1 MRRRSVPLGVSLLVL
16 QVVIVLVTVCAAGL
30 MAAKLQ
36 SDRIREAY
44 KDRMLSVAESVA
56 RLPAVVE
63 AFDSP
68 DPSAAIQP
76 LAELLRRASGVTY
89 VVVTDRH
96 GVRYAHPDPRRIGER
111 VSTDPGPALAGQV
124 FVGTETGTLGTSLRA
139 KVPVRSPSGQV
150 VGMASVGILESEL
163 AADLAEDL
171 PELTGWLAAAAL
183 VGVLGAAL
191 VTRMVRKRTFRLE
204 PAEIA
209 QLLETR
215 DAMLHGIREGVVA
228 VDERERVVLV
238 NDEAVRLLGLTEDPT
253 GRPAAEVLEDGGL
266 LDLARGVDDVAD
278 RLVLAGERVLVAN
291 RMTARTH
298 GRPVG
303 VVLTLRDRTELH
315 DALREL
321 DGQRTV
327 TEVLRAQAHEFT
339 NHLHVISGLVELDRR
354 EDAVAY
360 IERVGGTGSVTSGI
374 IGGAMADPALA
385 ALLLAKSAGAHERGV
400 ALRLDPASEVAART
414 GDDALTV
421 LGNLVDNAVDAVSAG
436 GTVRVLVRSDHRG
449 VRVVVDDDGPGVER
463 SRRGRIFTLGVSS
476 KAPSGAHGRGIGL
489 ALVSRVVTRRSG
501 RVEVS
506 DSELGGASFDVW
518 LPAPA
523 RPAGTGPA
531 TPEDGEAEP
540 AGPVGSGVAR

>member
-1 MRRRSVPLGVSLLVL
+1 MPAMRRRTVPLGWSLLVL
-16 QVVIVLVTVCAAGL
+16 QVVIVLVTTCAAGL
-30 MAAKLQ
+30 LAAKLQ

-56 RLPAVVE
+56 RLPTVVE
-63 AFDSP
+63 AFGAP
-68 DPSAAIQP
+68 EPSATIQP
-76 LAELLRRASGVTY
+76 LAELIRKASGVTY
-89 VVVTDRH
+89 VVVTDRS

-111 VSTDPGPALAGQV
+111 VSTDPSSALSGNV

-139 KVPVRSPSGQV
+139 KVPIRAADGQII
-150 VGMASVGILESEL
+150 GMASVGILESEL
-163 AADLAEDL
+163 SADLAEDL
-171 PELTGWLAAAAL
+171 PELIGWLAAAAL

-191 VTRMVRKRTFRLE
+191 VTQLVRRRTFKLE

-228 VDERERVVLV
+228 VDDRERLALV
-238 NDEAVRLLGLTEDPT
+238 NDEAMRLLGLTEDPT

-291 RMTARTH
+291 RMTAKTQ

-315 DALREL
+315 DALRQL

-327 TEVLRAQAHEFT
+327 TEVLRAQAHEFS
-339 NHLHVISGLVELDRR
+339 NHLHVIGGLVELDRR
-354 EDAVAY
+354 AEAVAY
-360 IERVGGTGSVTSGI
+360 IERVGGTGSLTSDI
-374 IGGAMADPALA
+374 ISGAVADPALA
-385 ALLLAKSAGAHERGV
+385 ALLLAKSSTAHERGV
-400 ALRLDPASEVAART
+400 ALRLDPSSAVAART

-421 LGNLVDNAVDAVSAG
+421 LGNLVDNAVDAVDPG
-436 GTVRVLVRSDHRG
+436 GTVRVLVRSSSDG
-449 VRVVVDDDGPGVER
+449 VRMVVDDDGPGVEE
-463 SRRGRIFTLGVSS
+463 SQRGRIFTLGVSS
-476 KAPSGAHGRGIGL
+476 KAPEGAHGRGIGL

-501 RVEVS
+501 RVEIS

-518 LPAPA
+518 LP
-523 RPAGTGPA
+523 
-531 TPEDGEAEP
+531 DG
-540 AGPVGSGVAR
+540 GVR

>member
-1 MRRRSVPLGVSLLVL
+1 MRRRSVPLGVSLLML
-16 QVVIVLVTVCAAGL
+16 QVVIVLITVCAAGL

-36 SDRIREAY
+36 SDRIRDSY

-56 RLPAVVE
+56 RLPTVVE
-63 AFDSP
+63 AFDAP
-68 DPSAAIQP
+68 DPAGTIQP
-76 LAELLRRASGVTY
+76 LAQLIRNASNVTY
-89 VVVTDRH
+89 VVVTDRT
-96 GVRYAHPDPRRIGER
+96 GVRYAHPDPARIGEM
-111 VSTDPGPALAGQV
+111 VSTDPSTALSGHV

-139 KVPVRSPSGQV
+139 KVPIRSPDGEII
-150 VGMASVGILESEL
+150 GMASVGILESQL

-171 PELTGWLAAAAL
+171 PELIGWLAAAAL

-191 VTRMVRKRTFRLE
+191 VTQLVRKRTFKLE

-228 VDERERVVLV
+228 LDDRERLALV

-253 GRPAAEVLEDGGL
+253 GRPAADVLEDGGL
-266 LDLARGVDDVAD
+266 LDLARGVDDVVD

-291 RMTARTH
+291 RTTAKTH

-360 IERVGGTGSVTSGI
+360 IERVGGAGSVTSGI

-385 ALLLAKSAGAHERGV
+385 ALLLAKSSTAHERGV
-400 ALRLDPASEVAART
+400 ALRLDPSSTVHART

-436 GTVRVLVRSDHRG
+436 GTVRVLVRSDTAG

-463 SRRGRIFTLGVSS
+463 SQRGRIFTLGVSS
-476 KAPSGAHGRGIGL
+476 KAPRGAHGRGIGL

-501 RVEVS
+501 RVEIS

-518 LPAPA
+518 LPEVL
-523 RPAGTGPA
+523 R
-531 TPEDGEAEP
+531 
-540 AGPVGSGVAR
+540 

>member
-1 MRRRSVPLGVSLLVL
+1 MRAMRRRSIPLGVTLLVL
-16 QVVIVLVTVCAAGL
+16 QVVIVLATTSAAGL
-30 MAAKLQ
+30 LAAKLQ
-36 SDRIREAY
+36 SDRIRESY
-44 KDRMLSVAESVA
+44 MDRMLSVAESVA
-56 RLPAVVE
+56 RLPTVVE

-68 DPSAAIQP
+68 DPPATIQP
-76 LAELLRRASGVTY
+76 LAELIRKASGVTY
-89 VVVTDRH
+89 VVVTDRN
-96 GVRYAHPDPRRIGER
+96 GVRYAHPDPDRIGEK
-111 VSTDPGPALAGQV
+111 VSTDPSTALSGQV

-139 KVPVRSPSGQV
+139 KVPVRSPSGDII
-150 VGMASVGILESEL
+150 GMASVGILESAL

-171 PELTGWLAAAAL
+171 PRLIGWLAAAAL

-228 VDERERVVLV
+228 VDDRERLALV
-238 NDEAVRLLGLTEDPT
+238 NDEAMRLLGLTEDPT
-253 GRPAAEVLEDGGL
+253 GKPAAAVLEDGGL
-266 LDLARGVDDVAD
+266 LDLARTGDDVAD

-291 RMTARTH
+291 RMTAKTD

-303 VVLTLRDRTELH
+303 IVLTLRDRTELH

-354 EDAVAY
+354 EDAVRY
-360 IERVGGTGSVTSGI
+360 IERVGGAGSVTSDI
-374 IGGAMADPALA
+374 IGGAMTDPALA
-385 ALLLAKSAGAHERGV
+385 ALLLAKSSTAHERGV
-400 ALRLDPASEVAART
+400 ALRLDPSSTVDSRT

-421 LGNLVDNAVDAVSAG
+421 LGNLVDNAVDAVSTG
-436 GTVRVLVRSDHRG
+436 GTVRVLVRSDPSG
-449 VRVVVDDDGPGVER
+449 VRVVVDDDGPGVEE
-463 SRRGRIFTLGVSS
+463 SQRGRIFTLGVSS
-476 KAPSGAHGRGIGL
+476 KAPRGAHGRGIGL

-501 RVEVS
+501 RVRISE
-506 DSELGGASFDVW
+506 SELGGASFDVW
-518 LPAPA
+518 LP
-523 RPAGTGPA
+523 
-531 TPEDGEAEP
+531 EA
-540 AGPVGSGVAR
+540 VR

>member
-1 MRRRSVPLGVSLLVL
+1 MRRRSVPLGVTLLAL
-16 QVVIVLVTVCAAGL
+16 QVVIVLATVCAAGL

-56 RLPAVVE
+56 RLPSVVE

-68 DPSAAIQP
+68 DPSATIQP
-76 LAELLRRASGVTY
+76 LAELLRKASGVTY
-89 VVVTDRH
+89 VVVTDH
-96 GVRYAHPDPRRIGER
+96 NGVRYAHPDRRRIGER
-111 VSTDPGPALAGQV
+111 VSTDPSTALSGQV

-139 KVPVRSPSGQV
+139 KVPVRSDSGQV
-150 VGMASVGILESEL
+150 LGIASVGILESEL

-228 VDERERVVLV
+228 VDERERLALV

-253 GRPAAEVLEDGGL
+253 GRPAAQVLEHGGL
-266 LDLARGVDDVAD
+266 LDLVLGGDDVVD
-278 RLVLAGERVLVAN
+278 RPVLAGERVLVAN
-291 RMTARTH
+291 RMTARTQ

-339 NHLHVISGLVELDRR
+339 NHLHVIGGLVELDRK

-374 IGGAMADPALA
+374 LGGAMADPALA
-385 ALLLAKSAGAHERGV
+385 ALLLAKSSTAHERGV
-400 ALRLDPASEVAART
+400 ALRLDPASEVVTRT

-421 LGNLVDNAVDAVSAG
+421 LGNLVDNAVDAVRAG
-436 GTVRVLVRSDHRG
+436 GTVRVLVRSGEGG

-463 SRRGRIFTLGVSS
+463 SERGRIFTLGVSS
-476 KAPSGAHGRGIGL
+476 KAPRGAHGRGIGL

-518 LPAPA
+518 LP
-523 RPAGTGPA
+523 
-531 TPEDGEAEP
+531 EA
-540 AGPVGSGVAR
+540 VR

>member
-1 MRRRSVPLGVSLLVL
+1 MHSMFRRSVSLGVSLLVL
-16 QVVIVLVTVCAAGL
+16 QVVIVLMTTCAAGL
-30 MAAKLQ
+30 LAAKLQ

-56 RLPAVVE
+56 RLPTVVQ

-68 DPSAAIQP
+68 DPAATIQP
-76 LAELLRRASGVTY
+76 LAELIRKASQVTY
-89 VVVTDRH
+89 VVVTDRN

-111 VSTDPGPALAGQV
+111 VSTDPSTPLSGEV

-139 KVPVRSPSGQV
+139 KVPVRAADGGII
-150 VGMASVGILESEL
+150 GMASVGILESQL
-163 AADLAEDL
+163 SDDLAEDL
-171 PELTGWLAAAAL
+171 PELIGWLAAAAL

-191 VTRMVRKRTFRLE
+191 ITQLVRRRTFRLE

-228 VDERERVVLV
+228 VDDQEKLALV
-238 NDEAVRLLGLTEDPT
+238 NDEAMRLLGLTDDP
-253 GRPAAEVLEDGGL
+253 GGQPAAEVLDDGL
-266 LDLARGVDDVAD
+266 LELARGDDDVAD

-291 RMTARTH
+291 RMTAKTH
-298 GRPVG
+298 GRAVG

-327 TEVLRAQAHEFT
+327 TEVLRAQAHEFS
-339 NHLHVISGLVELDRR
+339 NHLHVIGGLLELDRPS
-354 EDAVAY
+354 DAVAY
-360 IERVGGTGSVTSGI
+360 IERVGGAGSVTADI
-374 IGGAMADPALA
+374 IDGANADPALA
-385 ALLLAKSAGAHERGV
+385 ALLLAKSSTAHERGV
-400 ALRLDPASEVAART
+400 ELRLDPDSSVDIRA

-421 LGNLVDNAVDAVSAG
+421 LGNLVDNAVDAVETG
-436 GTVRVLVRSDHRG
+436 GIVRVLVRSTDRG
-449 VRVVVDDDGPGVER
+449 VRMVVDDDGPGVDE
-463 SRRGRIFTLGVSS
+463 SQRGRIFDLGVSS
-476 KAPSGAHGRGIGL
+476 KDADRGIGL

-501 RVEVS
+501 RVEIT

-518 LPAPA
+518 LPE
-523 RPAGTGPA
+523 TGN
-531 TPEDGEAEP
+531 
-540 AGPVGSGVAR
+540 R

>member
-1 MRRRSVPLGVSLLVL
+1 MRRRSVPLGVTLLVL
-16 QVVIVLVTVCAAGL
+16 QVTIVLVTTCAAGL
-30 MAAKLQ
+30 LAAKLQ
-36 SDRIREAY
+36 SDRIRQSYME
-44 KDRMLSVAESVA
+44 RMLSVAESVA
-56 RLPAVVE
+56 RLPTVVE

-68 DPSAAIQP
+68 NPSETIHP
-76 LAELLRRASGVTY
+76 LAELIRNASQVTY
-89 VVVTDRH
+89 VVVTDRN
-96 GVRYAHPDPRRIGER
+96 GVRYSHPDPARIGEH
-111 VSTDPGPALAGQV
+111 VSTDPSTALAGQV

-139 KVPVRSPSGQV
+139 KVPIRSASGEII
-150 VGMASVGILESEL
+150 GMASVGILESAL
-163 AADLAEDL
+163 DDDLAEDL
-171 PELTGWLAAAAL
+171 PELIGWLAAAAL
-183 VGVLGAAL
+183 VGVLGSAL
-191 VTRMVRKRTFRLE
+191 VTRMVRRRTFRLE

-228 VDERERVVLV
+228 VDEHERVALV
-238 NDEAVRLLGLTEDPT
+238 NDEAVRLLGLTDDPT

-298 GRPVG
+298 DRRVG

-354 EDAVAY
+354 EEAVRY
-360 IERVGGTGSVTSGI
+360 IERVGGAGSVTSEI

-385 ALLLAKSAGAHERGV
+385 ALLLAKSSTAHERGV
-400 ALRLDPASEVAART
+400 ALRLAQDSRVVARA

-421 LGNLVDNAVDAVSAG
+421 LGNLVDNAVDAVDTG
-436 GTVRVLVRSDHRG
+436 GTVRVLVRSDGEG
-449 VRVVVDDDGPGVER
+449 VRVVVEDDGPGVAEADR
-463 SRRGRIFTLGVSS
+463 DRIFTLGVSS
-476 KAPSGAHGRGIGL
+476 KAPRGAHGRGIGL
-489 ALVSRVVTRRSG
+489 ALVSRVVTRRRG
-501 RVEVS
+501 RVRVS
-506 DSELGGASFDVW
+506 ESELGGAAFDVW
-518 LPAPA
+518 LPEAGA
-523 RPAGTGPA
+523 R
-531 TPEDGEAEP
+531 
-540 AGPVGSGVAR
+540 

>member
-1 MRRRSVPLGVSLLVL
+1 MFRRSVSLGVSLLVL
-16 QVVIVLVTVCAAGL
+16 QVVIVLMTTCAAGL
-30 MAAKLQ
+30 LAAKLQ

-56 RLPAVVE
+56 RLPTVVQ

-68 DPSAAIQP
+68 DPSATIQP
-76 LAELLRRASGVTY
+76 LAELLRKASQVTY
-89 VVVTDRH
+89 VVVTDRN

-111 VSTDPGPALAGQV
+111 VSTDPTAALSGEV

-139 KVPVRSPSGQV
+139 KVPVRAADGRII
-150 VGMASVGILESEL
+150 GMASVGILESQL
-163 AADLAEDL
+163 SADLAEDL
-171 PELTGWLAAAAL
+171 PELIGWLAAAAL

-191 VTRMVRKRTFRLE
+191 ITQLVRRRTFRLE

-228 VDERERVVLV
+228 VDDRQRLVLV
-238 NDEAVRLLGLTEDPT
+238 NDEALRLLGLAENPT
-253 GRPAAEVLEDGGL
+253 GQPAADVLDEGL
-266 LDLARGVDDVAD
+266 LDLARAVDDVAD

-291 RMTARTH
+291 RMTAKTH
-298 GRPVG
+298 DRAVG

-327 TEVLRAQAHEFT
+327 TEVLRAQAHEFS
-339 NHLHVISGLVELDRR
+339 NHLHVIGGLLELDRR
-354 EDAVAY
+354 TDAVAY
-360 IERVGGTGSVTSGI
+360 IERVGGAGSITADI
-374 IGGAMADPALA
+374 IDGANADPALA
-385 ALLLAKSAGAHERGV
+385 ALLLAKSSTAHERGV
-400 ALRLDPASEVAART
+400 ALRLDPESAVDIRA

-421 LGNLVDNAVDAVSAG
+421 LGNLVDNAVDAVDTG
-436 GTVRVLVRSDHRG
+436 GTVRVLVRSSAQG
-449 VRVVVDDDGPGVER
+449 VRMVVDDDGPGVVE
-463 SRRGRIFTLGVSS
+463 SQRGRIFDLGVST
-476 KAPSGAHGRGIGL
+476 KDADRGIGL

-501 RVEVS
+501 RVAIT

-518 LPAPA
+518 LPE
-523 RPAGTGPA
+523 TGN
-531 TPEDGEAEP
+531 
-540 AGPVGSGVAR
+540 R

>member
-1 MRRRSVPLGVSLLVL
+1 MRRRSVPLGVTLLAL
-16 QVVIVLVTVCAAGL
+16 QVVIVLATTCAAGL
-30 MAAKLQ
+30 LAAKMQ

-56 RLPAVVE
+56 RLPTVVD
-63 AFDSP
+63 AFTSP
-68 DPSAAIQP
+68 DPAATIQP

-89 VVVTDRH
+89 VVVTDRD
-96 GVRYAHPDPRRIGER
+96 GVRYAHPDPHRIGER
-111 VSTDPGPALAGQV
+111 VSTDPSSPLSGHV

-139 KVPVRSPSGQV
+139 KVPVRSPAGDII
-150 VGMASVGILESEL
+150 GMASVGILESEL
-163 AADLAEDL
+163 DADLAEDL
-171 PELTGWLAAAAL
+171 PELIGWLAAAAL

-191 VTRMVRKRTFRLE
+191 VTRMVRTRTFSLE
-204 PAEIA
+204 PDEIA
-209 QLLETR
+209 HLLETR

-228 VDERERVVLV
+228 VDDHERLVLV
-238 NDEAVRLLGLTEDPT
+238 NDEALRLLGLTDDPT
-253 GRPAAEVLEDGGL
+253 GKPAAAVLEDGGL
-266 LDLARGVDDVAD
+266 LDLARTHDDVAD

-291 RMTARTH
+291 RMTAKTH

-354 EDAVAY
+354 DDAVAY
-360 IERVGGTGSVTSGI
+360 IERVGGAGSATSDI
-374 IGGAMADPALA
+374 IGGAMTDPALA
-385 ALLLAKSAGAHERGV
+385 ALLLAKSSTAHERGV
-400 ALRLDPASEVAART
+400 ALRLDPATTVDART

-421 LGNLVDNAVDAVSAG
+421 LGNLVDNAVDAVHPG
-436 GTVRVLVRSDHRG
+436 GTVLVLVHSDPTG
-449 VRVVVDDDGPGVER
+449 VRVVVDDDGPGVDHTDR
-463 SRRGRIFTLGVSS
+463 DRIFTLGVST
-476 KAPSGAHGRGIGL
+476 KAPRGAHGRGIGL

-501 RVEVS
+501 QVRIT

-518 LPAPA
+518 LPEAA
-523 RPAGTGPA
+523 R
-531 TPEDGEAEP
+531 
-540 AGPVGSGVAR
+540 

>member
-1 MRRRSVPLGVSLLVL
+1 MLLMFRRSLSLGVSLLAL
-16 QVVIVLVTVCAAGL
+16 QVVIVLMTTCAAGL
-30 MAAKLQ
+30 LAAKLQ

-56 RLPAVVE
+56 QLPTVVQ

-68 DPSAAIQP
+68 EPSTTIQP
-76 LAELLRRASGVTY
+76 LAELIRKASQVTY
-89 VVVTDRH
+89 VVVTDRN

-111 VSTDPGPALAGQV
+111 VSTDPSTPLSGEV

-139 KVPVRSPSGQV
+139 KVPVRAADGRII
-150 VGMASVGILESEL
+150 GMASVGILESQL
-163 AADLAEDL
+163 ADDLAEDL
-171 PELTGWLAAAAL
+171 PELIGWLTAAAL

-191 VTRMVRKRTFRLE
+191 VTQLVRRRTFRLE

-228 VDERERVVLV
+228 VDDRQRLALV
-238 NDEAVRLLGLTEDPT
+238 NDEAMRLLGLTGNPT
-253 GRPAAEVLEDGGL
+253 GQSAEEVLDDGL
-266 LDLARGVDDVAD
+266 LDLARSVDDVAD

-291 RMTARTH
+291 RMTAKTH
-298 GRPVG
+298 DRAVG

-327 TEVLRAQAHEFT
+327 TEVLRAQAHEFS
-339 NHLHVISGLVELDRR
+339 NHLHVIGGLLDLERQS
-354 EDAVAY
+354 DAVAY
-360 IERVGGTGSVTSGI
+360 IERVGGAGSLTADI
-374 IGGAMADPALA
+374 IDGANADPALA
-385 ALLLAKSAGAHERGV
+385 ALLLAKSSTAHERGV
-400 ALRLDPASEVAART
+400 ELRLDPESSVDIRA

-421 LGNLVDNAVDAVSAG
+421 LGNLVDNAVDAVETG
-436 GTVRVLVRSDHRG
+436 GVVRVLVRSSVTG
-449 VRVVVDDDGPGVER
+449 VRVVVDDDGPGVAE
-463 SRRGRIFTLGVSS
+463 SQRGRIFDLGVSS
-476 KAPSGAHGRGIGL
+476 KDVMGAHGRGIGL

-501 RVEVS
+501 QVEIT

-518 LPAPA
+518 LPE
-523 RPAGTGPA
+523 TGN
-531 TPEDGEAEP
+531 
-540 AGPVGSGVAR
+540 R

>member
-1 MRRRSVPLGVSLLVL
+1 MRRRSVPLGVSLLAL
-16 QVVIVLVTVCAAGL
+16 QVVIVLATVCAAGL

-56 RLPAVVE
+56 RLPSVVE

-68 DPSAAIQP
+68 DPSATIQP
-76 LAELLRRASGVTY
+76 LAELLRQASGVTY
-89 VVVTDRH
+89 VVVTDRN
-96 GVRYAHPDPRRIGER
+96 GVRYAHPDRRRIGER
-111 VSTDPGPALAGQV
+111 VSTDPSAALSGQV

-139 KVPVRSPSGQV
+139 KVPVRSSSGQV
-150 VGMASVGILESEL
+150 LGMASVGILESEL

-171 PELTGWLAAAAL
+171 PELIGWLAAAAL

-191 VTRMVRKRTFRLE
+191 VTRMVRRRTFRLE

-228 VDERERVVLV
+228 VDERGRLALV

-253 GRPAAEVLEDGGL
+253 GRPAAQVLEHGGL
-266 LDLARGVDDVAD
+266 LDLVLGGDDVAD
-278 RLVLAGERVLVAN
+278 RPVLAGERVLVAN

-339 NHLHVISGLVELDRR
+339 NHLHVIGGLVELDRR

-360 IERVGGTGSVTSGI
+360 IERVGGTGSVTSEI
-374 IGGAMADPALA
+374 LGGAMADPALA
-385 ALLLAKSAGAHERGV
+385 ALLLAKSSTAHERGV
-400 ALRLDPASEVAART
+400 ALRLDPASEVVTRT

-421 LGNLVDNAVDAVSAG
+421 LGNLVDNAVDAVRAG
-436 GTVRVLVRSDHRG
+436 GTVRVLVRSDEGG

-463 SRRGRIFTLGVSS
+463 SERGRIFAPGVSS
-476 KAPSGAHGRGIGL
+476 KAPRGAHGRGIGL
-489 ALVSRVVTRRSG
+489 ALVSRVVTRRRG

-518 LPAPA
+518 LP
-523 RPAGTGPA
+523 
-531 TPEDGEAEP
+531 EA
-540 AGPVGSGVAR
+540 VR

>member
-1 MRRRSVPLGVSLLVL
+1 MFRRSVSLGVSLLVL
-16 QVVIVLVTVCAAGL
+16 QVVIVLMTTCAAGL
-30 MAAKLQ
+30 LAAKLQ

-56 RLPAVVE
+56 QLPTVVQ

-68 DPSAAIQP
+68 DPAATIQP
-76 LAELLRRASGVTY
+76 LAELIRKASQVTY
-89 VVVTDRH
+89 VVVTDRN
-96 GVRYAHPDPRRIGER
+96 GVRYAHPDPARIGER
-111 VSTDPGPALAGQV
+111 VSTDPSAALSGEV

-139 KVPVRSPSGQV
+139 KVPVRAADGRII
-150 VGMASVGILESEL
+150 GMASVGILESQL

-171 PELTGWLAAAAL
+171 PELILWLAAAAL

-191 VTRMVRKRTFRLE
+191 VTQLVRRRTFRLE

-228 VDERERVVLV
+228 VDDRQRLALV
-238 NDEAVRLLGLTEDPT
+238 NDEALRLLGLTDNPT
-253 GRPAAEVLEDGGL
+253 GQPADQVLDEGL
-266 LDLARGVDDVAD
+266 LDLARAEDDVAD

-291 RMTARTH
+291 RMTAKTH
-298 GRPVG
+298 DRAVG

-327 TEVLRAQAHEFT
+327 TEVLRAQAHEFS
-339 NHLHVISGLVELDRR
+339 NHLHVIGGLLDLGRR
-354 EDAVAY
+354 ADAVAY
-360 IERVGGTGSVTSGI
+360 IERVGGAGSITADI
-374 IGGAMADPALA
+374 IDGANADPALA
-385 ALLLAKSAGAHERGV
+385 ALLLAKSSTAHERGV
-400 ALRLDPASEVAART
+400 ELRLDPDSSVDTRA

-421 LGNLVDNAVDAVSAG
+421 LGNLVDNAVDAVETG
-436 GTVRVLVRSDHRG
+436 GTVRVLVRASTQG
-449 VRVVVDDDGPGVER
+449 VRMVVDDDGPGVAE
-463 SRRGRIFTLGVSS
+463 SQRGRIFDLGVSS
-476 KAPSGAHGRGIGL
+476 KDADRGIGL

-501 RVEVS
+501 RVAIT

-518 LPAPA
+518 LPE
-523 RPAGTGPA
+523 TGN
-531 TPEDGEAEP
+531 
-540 AGPVGSGVAR
+540 R